1 MNKLVPSLAVPF
13 LVFSF
18 NSRNSK
24 QTLQINTI
32 HLIQIELQKKNLKHL
47 LSKRWIKSVIAL
59 PG

>member
-18 NSRNSK
+18 NSRNIK

-47 LSKRWIKSVIAL
+47 LSKR
-59 PG
+59 

>member
-1 MNKLVPSLAVPF
+1 MNKLVSSLAVPF

-47 LSKRWIKSVIAL
+47 LSKR
-59 PG
+59 